1 MQIRIK
7 GEHSIYAIRQALCEL
22 LAQAESEHG
31 IRYTIDAT
39 LYIRPSNGFGDEIT
53 PSYYDGSPVKKIY
66 SQGPYK
72 TVADEYNLDQT

>member
-7 GEHSIYAIRQALCEL
+7 GEHTIYAIRQALCEL

-39 LYIRPSNGFGDEIT
+39 LYIRPSNGFGDDLP
-53 PSYYDGSPVKKIY
+53 PSYYNGSPVKRIY
-66 SQGPYK
+66 SEGPYK
-72 TVADEYNLDQT
+72 TIADEYRFD